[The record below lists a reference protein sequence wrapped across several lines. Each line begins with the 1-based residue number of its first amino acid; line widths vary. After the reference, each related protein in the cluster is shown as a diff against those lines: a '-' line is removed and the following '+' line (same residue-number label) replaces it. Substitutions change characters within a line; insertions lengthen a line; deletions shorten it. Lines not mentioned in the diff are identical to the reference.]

1 MYTGSNAIP
10 SVWDLGLALF
20 LHHVIL
26 FSPDVKPKPKAVSAA
41 SARGASATPTTPRVF
56 PTEDSSTVA
65 HHLITTLLA
74 VIRIEREGE
83 VVSRHSIQS
92 TVEILAELTD
102 EGLVPLPLTAS
113 VGTGSGTP
121 VLGVGSGA
129 GIGKNKTVMGEGLP
143 GEQLSPY
150 KTSFERVFLR
160 QSQEF
165 YTRESA
171 ALLLEVDAPS
181 FLLKVSC
188 HWITVEEGNSPD
200 PTRLDRSNNDLTRRR
215 LARSRTSTRRRS
227 PS

>member
-1 MYTGSNAIP
+1 MYTGSSAIP

-20 LHHVIL
+20 FHHVIL
-26 FSPDVKPKPKAVSAA
+26 FSTEPPKPKPKPAPSSRLAA
-41 SARGASATPTTPRVF
+41 GATPLPRVF
-56 PTEDSSTVA
+56 PTTDSATVA
-65 HHLITTLLA
+65 HQLITTLLA

-129 GIGKNKTVMGEGLP
+129 GVGRNKTVMGDGLA
-143 GEQLSPY
+143 GEQQSPY
-150 KTSFERVFLR
+150 KTSFERAFLK

-165 YTRESA
+165 YAKESA
-171 ALLLEVDAPS
+171 DLLVECDAPN
-181 FLLKVSC
+181 FLRKVVLIFPLADSR
-188 HWITVEEGNSPD
+188 PD
-200 PTRLDRSNNDLTRRR
+200 PTRVTDRRAPRPGGD
-215 LARSRTSTRRRS
+215 A
-227 PS
+227 